1 MLEDGLKLILK
12 SIYGFS
18 SRNIPLVVE
27 RDDKSLES
35 LAVCHDG
42 KTIVKY
48 YSNARPDNTLL
59 KMFSQHVDAF
69 EQDFGDSTT
78 FLSLLMCELLA
89 IGREISDS
97 QLQHML
103 DMIDSKTESGKS
115 KEWVKTV
122 MKNDPVSDTVA
133 TILSENKI
141 HLAFKNRTGVDKDSF
156 ETDKVIGY
164 ELVTSVEPIFQT
176 PSFKHAENV
185 KIVIDKRKITPQ
197 IYKDYLVTVQ
207 KTEKRL
213 FVICDWYDSATETL
227 INSQV
232 GNPVVLI
239 KTPFGKSYILDDLIV
254 VLDAK
259 HDSEL
264 NTYVSISTIKIFEDK
279 VLFIPSVEVPYE
291 TLEKYAKSITRSA
304 GKNAQLVLSA
314 KNRARKIIEGQI
326 NHLYIDATTKERMT
340 DLHEMITDILSSAR
354 HLDDKFV
361 KGYMQW
367 YDGSGNSPLSIALD
381 GVKECFELKD
391 KYKNFYED
399 AYDSA
404 NVIKAALI
412 RAVTFNNEILKID
425 FKKEIRVNAVNQ

>member
-1 MLEDGLKLILK
+1 MLQDELKLILK

-18 SRNIPLVVE
+18 SKNIALIVE
-27 RDDKSLES
+27 RDDKSIES
-35 LAVCHDG
+35 IAVCHDG
-42 KTIVKY
+42 KTVLKY
-48 YSNARPDNTLL
+48 YSNARPHNTLL
-59 KMFSQHVDAF
+59 KMFSEHVSAF

-78 FLSLLMCELLA
+78 FLSLLICELLS
-89 IGREISDS
+89 IGRPISDS
-97 QLQHML
+97 ELQYML
-103 DMIDSKTESGKS
+103 DMIDSKTESDKH
-115 KEWVKTV
+115 KEWIKTV
-122 MKNDPVSDTVA
+122 MKNDPVSDEVA

-141 HLAFKNRTGVDKDSF
+141 HIASKNRTGVDKDSF

-164 ELVTSVEPIFQT
+164 ELVTSVEPIYQT
-176 PSFKHAENV
+176 PSFKHVEDA
-185 KIVIDKRKITPQ
+185 KIIIDKRKITPQ
-197 IYKDYLVTVQ
+197 IYKNYLTTVQ
-207 KTEKRL
+207 ESRQRL
-213 FVICDWYDSATETL
+213 FIICDWYDSATENL
-227 INSQV
+227 INSQAH
-232 GNPVVLI
+232 NPVVLI
-239 KTPFGKSYILDDLIV
+239 KTPFGKSYILDDLVV

-259 HDSEL
+259 HESEL
-264 NTYVSISTIKIFEDK
+264 NSYVAIATIKIFEDK
-279 VLFIPSVEVPYE
+279 VMIMPSVEVPYE
-291 TLEKYAKSITRSA
+291 TLSKYAKSITRSA
-304 GKNAQLVLSA
+304 GKNAQLVLVA

-340 DLHEMITDILSSAR
+340 DLHEMITDILSSAK
-354 HLDDKFV
+354 HLDDKFI

-381 GVKECFELKD
+381 GVKECFDQKD